1 MSIIKKLYKHGHLS
15 LGQEFA
21 TNTHYEVLCGSVA
34 YNCHNQDSS
43 DMDVHSITIPPVE
56 MIFPWTVEG
65 GWIPGYGDMPP
76 KFDHFQQHHIKAF
89 EKDYD
94 VAIYS
99 IVKFFDLSADNN
111 PNMLDMLW
119 VPEHCILHI
128 DDIGHTIRKNRKNFL
143 HKGSFHRFRGYSHQ
157 QWKRLENSTRTDLI
171 ERFGYDTKAL
181 YHVIRLILQC
191 EQILEQHD
199 MDFSANSDFL
209 KSIRNG
215 VMTLDEAKDWYKRKE
230 EYLDRLYTEST
241 LRHKPDRDFLK
252 KILLSCLEIKYGS
265 LSNILKVSESENSR
279 KLEEIKR
286 IINS

>member
-1 MSIIKKLYKHGHLS
+1 MNTINDMTDDELQDLFFIIKNLS
-15 LGQEFA
+15 
-21 TNTHYEVLCGSVA
+21 
-34 YNCHNQDSS
+34 
-43 DMDVHSITIPPVE
+43 
-56 MIFPWTVEG
+56 
-65 GWIPGYGDMPP
+65 
-76 KFDHFQQHHIKAF
+76 KR
-89 EKDYD
+89 DYD
-94 VAIYS
+94 TLINNYD
-99 IVKFFDLSADNN
+99 VKS
-111 PNMLDMLW
+111 MY
-119 VPEHCILHI
+119 HCA
-128 DDIGHTIRKNRKNFL
+128 
-143 HKGSFHRFRGYSHQ
+143 
-157 QWKRLENSTRTDLI
+157 RL
-171 ERFGYDTKAL
+171 A
-181 YHVIRLILQC
+181 LQC

-199 MDFSANSDFL
+199 MDCSANSDFL

>member
-1 MSIIKKLYKHGHLS
+1 
-15 LGQEFA
+15 
-21 TNTHYEVLCGSVA
+21 
-34 YNCHNQDSS
+34 
-43 DMDVHSITIPPVE
+43 
-56 MIFPWTVEG
+56 
-65 GWIPGYGDMPP
+65 
-76 KFDHFQQHHIKAF
+76 
-89 EKDYD
+89 
-94 VAIYS
+94 
-99 IVKFFDLSADNN
+99 
-111 PNMLDMLW
+111 
-119 VPEHCILHI
+119 
-128 DDIGHTIRKNRKNFL
+128 
-143 HKGSFHRFRGYSHQ
+143 
-157 QWKRLENSTRTDLI
+157 
-171 ERFGYDTKAL
+171 
-181 YHVIRLILQC
+181 
-191 EQILEQHD
+191 